1 MITGLHHVAILCS
14 EKQPALDFYCG
25 TLGFQVV
32 LEYARPER
40 ADEILMLEGYGFTIE
55 LFVEAGRPARP
66 TEPEAYGLRHLAL
79 HVDDVRKTVAKII
92 AAGYEAEPLRQN
104 PFYGKLLTF
113 VKDPDGLP
121 IELHE

>member
-55 LFVEAGRPARP
+55 RFVESGRPARP

-79 HVDDVRKTVAKII
+79 HVDDVRKTVAQII
-92 AAGYEAEPLRQN
+92 AAGGADPAESVQRKASDLCQGSGR
-104 PFYGKLLTF
+104 LADRTA
-113 VKDPDGLP
+113 
-121 IELHE
+121 

>member
-1 MITGLHHVAILCS
+1 MPTIARKNSRHCLFKA
-14 EKQPALDFYCG
+14 QR
-25 TLGFQVV
+25 

-55 LFVEAGRPARP
+55 LFVESGRPARP

-79 HVDDVRKTVAKII
+79 HVDDVRKTVAQII
-92 AAGYEAEPLRQN
+92 AAGYEAEPIRQN
-104 PFYGKLLTF
+104 PFNGKLLTF